1 MRILFAVLMLC
12 VATTGFATEAL
23 VSLDT
28 VIHGSDRIVR
38 GRVVGLNS
46 RRGTNEFGDDLIY
59 TDISIETHETLKGDR
74 SNLLLTIEGGT
85 VNGITLKVSDVPAF
99 HPGDEVLLFTKKQG
113 ASNFLSFGS
122 QSKYSI
128 SASGLVLDNG
138 TYYGDFKKNV
148 MEIVSGKRGGL

>member
-1 MRILFAVLMLC
+1 MRILFAVLMLSI
-12 VATTGFATEAL
+12 AAIGFATEAL

-38 GRVVGLNS
+38 GRVVSLNC
-46 RRGTNEFGDDLIY
+46 RRGTNDFGDDLIY
-59 TDISIETHETLKGDR
+59 TDISIETHETLMGDR

-85 VNGITLKVSDVPAF
+85 VNGITLKVSDVPEF
-99 HPGDEVLLFTKKQG
+99 HPGDEVLVFTKKEG

-128 SASGLVLDNG
+128 STSGRIRENG
-138 TYYGDFKKNV
+138 VYYGDFKKNV